1 MNAPKQLPNSKSAW
15 VSHFHAHT
23 VKNLSSCSSSA
34 CCPSEPR
41 IDVKDPCV
49 SYMMKDESHKS
60 PRWRA

>member
-1 MNAPKQLPNSKSAW
+1 MNAPKQLPNSGSAW

-49 SYMMKDESHKS
+49 SYMMKEESH
-60 PRWRA
+60 